1 MDNHDNKEKR
11 RPTRVELYDQPNKRP
26 EKKTHFFF
34 DKKADRTAK
43 KEAAPTFKLDKQAKR
58 SSQSNADLN
67 IKAQPTTNGT
77 RSSMDSQPISNDTR
91 SSRSQ
96 ERLGA
101 RNGQASAAKTTSLGA
116 KSGKNKQPKN
126 KKTSHRPFKIALGIL
141 LAVLVVM
148 VIVFAVKQQDPVTDN
163 SSDTTVSTSS
173 KKNPAAQRSPA
184 VTKRSILLP
193 AHLMKPTMTPMIRI
207 PITYQILRRIHHL
220 LRRPAHPARRLP
232 TTIIRRLATA
242 AIKAATLATPAI
254 PAAAVQLLP
263 ITIRLQN
270 LSAAILVDLS
280 SRMLHNS
287 QDF

>member
-77 RSSMDSQPISNDTR
+77 RSSMNAQPISSNTR

-101 RNGQASAAKTTSLGA
+101 RNGQASTAKITGLGA

-126 KKTSHRPFKIALGIL
+126 KKPSHRPFKIALGIL

-148 VIVFAVKQQDPVTDN
+148 VVVFAVKQQDPVTDN

-173 KKNPAAQRSPA
+173 KKKSSSSKKSSSHKKKHSSSSSSYEANYDTNDQDSYYVPN
-184 VTKRSILLP
+184 
-193 AHLMKPTMTPMIRI
+193 
-207 PITYQILRRIHHL
+207 
-220 LRRPAHPARRLP
+220 
-232 TTIIRRLATA
+232 TTT
-242 AIKAATLATPAI
+242 
-254 PAAAVQLLP
+254 
-263 ITIRLQN
+263 N
-270 LSAAILVDLS
+270 
-280 SRMLHNS
+280 
-287 QDF
+287 